1 MKKTLSVLFLAAVLL
16 LTAGCHKATL
26 EGYKLFR
33 STPLGFSVEYPDF
46 WTKASS
52 TEDGTAVFVTPAE
65 GYSDEHFDSLSVQRF
80 VLDMEGE
87 NAYTDYLKGYLADLP
102 NRFKNFKLVSE
113 TETKLAEK
121 DAYQIVYETT
131 SGDAT
136 ETTENT
142 SELRLMQVFTQH
154 NGYVYVITYNAE
166 FSSYSYFL
174 TYVEKMLST
183 FRFL

>member
-1 MKKTLSVLFLAAVLL
+1 MKKTISVLILAAVLL
-16 LTAGCHKATL
+16 LSAGCHKATL

-33 STPLGFSVEYPDF
+33 STPLGFSMEYPDF
-46 WTKASS
+46 WTKATS

-65 GYSDEHFDSLSVQRF
+65 GYSDEHFDSVSVQRF

-87 NAYTDYLKGYLADLP
+87 DAYNDYLKGYLADLP

-113 TETKLAEK
+113 TETTLAGET
-121 DAYQIVYETT
+121 AYQIVYETT

-136 ETTENT
+136 ETTANT
-142 SELRLMQVFTQH
+142 SELRLMQVFAQH
-154 NGYVYVITYNAE
+154 EDHVYVITYNAE
-166 FSSYSYFL
+166 FGSYSYFL
-174 TYVEKMLST
+174 TYAEKMIST